1 MGVEH
6 DAEALERTA
15 MEPEEKPVASNT
27 DSAAPM
33 DQSPSHPQRQESQAR
48 GSSHARGRGDRRNKR
63 KDMGRGEWRYADC
76 IEQGSKSLQTN
87 SLSRNRVDKRARN
100 DDEQAKK
107 RLKTE
112 TGDGKTPI
120 YQVPFTSEDIK
131 SEERRPKHKVA
142 VMIGYSGTGYKG
154 MQLWDLDLC
163 CIESIAKNCNS
174 NTAEKTIEG
183 DLFAAFV
190 SAGAISKANSD
201 DPKKSSFV
209 RCART
214 DKGVH
219 AAGNVVSLKLI
230 VEDEDIVQKINHN
243 LSPQIRVWGYERT
256 VGSFSC
262 YQECNSR
269 IYEYLIPTHAFL
281 PPHPDSYLGRK
292 LVQLAEEAGDSKEY
306 EERQEE
312 VSNFW
317 PVAEEK
323 HIKPILNSL
332 DSATRALV
340 QKALYEPEAADESP
354 STAQDAQTERQDKE
368 NDDGASPAKVADPQ
382 DHPTSSKERSPLE
395 NATRS
400 LRAAYTTAKKAYR
413 IDPARLARI
422 RSVLALYV
430 GTRNFHNYTIQKTHR
445 DPSAKRVIKSFVV
458 DPTAILIN
466 DTEWLSLKVHGQSF
480 MMHQIRKMVSMAA
493 LIVRCGCDV
502 NRAVESYGV
511 DKISIPKAPGLG
523 LLLERPVFD
532 TYNERA
538 STNFGKE
545 KIDFGKYEGEMT
557 EFKKREI
564 YERIFREEERENQ
577 YVDCSFPFANA
588 NAPVSCFTDAKI
600 PADSTRSSRLST
612 SIKATSSSTSLLLA
626 YPLPKTLGRVEPRSW
641 MRCRRRSSPTRRRM
655 RKQGTG
661 DRSWACMNCV
671 NISLDRYIDILVRD
685 RS

>member
-1 MGVEH
+1 MV
-6 DAEALERTA
+6 
-15 MEPEEKPVASNT
+15 
-27 DSAAPM
+27 
-33 DQSPSHPQRQESQAR
+33 
-48 GSSHARGRGDRRNKR
+48 
-63 KDMGRGEWRYADC
+63 
-76 IEQGSKSLQTN
+76 
-87 SLSRNRVDKRARN
+87 
-100 DDEQAKK
+100 
-107 RLKTE
+107 
-112 TGDGKTPI
+112 
-120 YQVPFTSEDIK
+120 
-131 SEERRPKHKVA
+131 
-142 VMIGYSGTGYKG
+142 
-154 MQLWDLDLC
+154 C
-163 CIESIAKNCNS
+163 CIKLIAKNCNS
-174 NTAEKTIEG
+174 NSTEKTIEG

-190 SAGAISKANSD
+190 TAGAISKANAD

-230 VEDEDIVQKINHN
+230 VENEDIVQKINDN

-256 VGSFSC
+256 IGSFSC

-292 LVQLAEEAGDSKEY
+292 LVRLAKETGDSKGF
-306 EERQEE
+306 EERQDE
-312 VSNFW
+312 VSSFW

-323 HIKPILNSL
+323 YIRPVLDSL
-332 DSATRALV
+332 DSATLALV
-340 QKALYEPEAADESP
+340 QKALYEPETADATT
-354 STAQDAQTERQDKE
+354 STAQDAQDELPQTD
-368 NDDGASPAKVADPQ
+368 NDDGASPTREADPLQ
-382 DHPTSSKERSPLE
+382 DPSTSSKDRSPLE

-422 RSVLALYV
+422 RSVLSLYI
-430 GTRNFHNYTIQKTHR
+430 GTRNFHNYTVQKAPR

-458 DPTAILIN
+458 DPTPILIN

-502 NRAVESYGV
+502 NRILESYGT

-532 TYNERA
+532 SYNERA
-538 STNFGKE
+538 STKFGKE
-545 KIDFGKYEGEMT
+545 KIDFGKYEVEMA

-577 YVDCSFPFANA
+577 YVCCCGSSLDMSTLVVCLDGANIS
-588 NAPVSCFTDAKI
+588 V
-600 PADSTRSSRLST
+600 DSTLSSRLST
-612 SIKATSSSTSLLLA
+612 SLKAINSFISLRPA
-626 YPLPKTLGRVEPRSW
+626 YPLRSTPRRVEPRTW
-641 MRCRRRSSPTRRRM
+641 VRCRRLSSPTRRRTE
-655 RKQGTG
+655 RARRDG
-661 DRSWACMNCV
+661 ACMELGVCIV
-671 NISLDRYIDILVRD
+671 G
-685 RS
+685 